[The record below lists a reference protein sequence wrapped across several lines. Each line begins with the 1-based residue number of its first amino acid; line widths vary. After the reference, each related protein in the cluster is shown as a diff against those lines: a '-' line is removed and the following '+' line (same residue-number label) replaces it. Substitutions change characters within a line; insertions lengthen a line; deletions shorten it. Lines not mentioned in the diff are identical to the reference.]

1 MRGRKACRVRPSMGS
16 DSSASLGRGVSARFG
31 PDAIDI
37 GPEIGPPR
45 PQLLQRGQT
54 ADEHGGWR

>member
-1 MRGRKACRVRPSMGS
+1 MGS
-16 DSSASLGRGVSARFG
+16 GSSASLGRGVCARFG

-45 PQLLQRGQT
+45 PQLLQHGET
-54 ADEHGGWR
+54 AGKHGGWR